1 MRVKSAVKNRHFE
14 TLSNN
19 AGDEQSS
26 IEDGDD
32 QQNVLTVR
40 TLIGVSLIANNNRKP
55 SLGRI
60 K

>member
-1 MRVKSAVKNRHFE
+1 MRLKTAVKNGLFE

-19 AGDEQSS
+19 AGDEQS
-26 IEDGDD
+26 IQDGDD

-40 TLIGVSLIANNNRKP
+40 TLIGVSLIAITIRKTL
-55 SLGRI
+55 LGQL

>member
-1 MRVKSAVKNRHFE
+1 MRLKTAVKNGLFE

-19 AGDEQSS
+19 AGDEQS
-26 IEDGDD
+26 IQDGDD

-40 TLIGVSLIANNNRKP
+40 TLIGVSLIAITTRKTL
-55 SLGRI
+55 LGQL